1 MKKLNFHVGCG
12 ICLTEKAG
20 NFGDIKEIGQI
31 AEPYRY
37 LGDGQIDFKAYFQ

>member
-1 MKKLNFHVGCG
+1 MRDLPTGKQGTL
-12 ICLTEKAG
+12 E
-20 NFGDIKEIGQI
+20 DIKEIGQI